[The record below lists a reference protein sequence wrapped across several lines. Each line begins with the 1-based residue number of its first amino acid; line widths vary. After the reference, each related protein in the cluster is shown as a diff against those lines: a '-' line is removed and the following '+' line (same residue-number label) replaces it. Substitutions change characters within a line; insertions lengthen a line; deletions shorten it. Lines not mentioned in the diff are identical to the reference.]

1 MLKQNSREKDGEVF
15 LEKKEKEKDS
25 MES

>member
-15 LEKKEKEKDS
+15 PEKKEKEKDS

>member
-1 MLKQNSREKDGEVF
+1 MLKQNSRERDGKVF
-15 LEKKEKEKDS
+15 PEKKEKEKDS

>member
-1 MLKQNSREKDGEVF
+1 MLKQNLREKDGKVF
-15 LEKKEKEKDS
+15 PEKKEKEKDS